1 MKKASL
7 LLASLMLIAILSACS
22 GTSEAPGTTTPEATE
37 NSGNTAPETGTTTTP
52 ESTPSAEEAKIIA
65 NKQLVLNMYN
75 DILNGHQLDKADQY
89 LAEDYIQHN
98 PYAATG
104 REGFVS
110 FFTPF
115 IKENPDYKVNL
126 RGMIGQGDLVAVF
139 TTPDTSASTPS
150 PGTTESNESSSNTES
165 AASTSA
171 STAVAPG
178 AVVDIYRIADGKIAE
193 HWDVSQSAGSTTDDA
208 ALQNLLPSAST
219 EAKLAD
225 TDRATVAANA
235 SFVGNFVNSFFN
247 EHNTDIANEA
257 VSENVTQHGSDIQN
271 GRSALISH
279 YLTQFRSN
287 PNTKATVSNT
297 IAEGDLVLVHSHMQ
311 TSDTDR
317 GNSVINIF
325 RVDNGQIA
333 EIWTLSQPV
342 PEKSA
347 NDNTMF

>member
-1 MKKASL
+1 MRKTSL

-22 GTSEAPGTTTPEATE
+22 GKSEAPGTTTTPEATE
-37 NSGNTAPETGTTTTP
+37 NSGNTAPETGNNTTP

-139 TTPDTSASTPS
+139 TTPDTAAAA
-150 PGTTESNESSSNTES
+150 TTTTDSNESSSSTES
-165 AASTSA
+165 AANT
-171 STAVAPG
+171 TAATPG

-193 HWDVSQSAGSTTDDA
+193 HWDVSQSAGSNTDAA
-208 ALQNLLPSAST
+208 ALQNLLPSTST
-219 EAKLAD
+219 EVKLAN

-235 SFVGNFVNSFFN
+235 SFVSNFFKSFFN

-257 VSENVTQHGSDIQN
+257 VNENVTQHGSDIQN

-287 PNTKATVSNT
+287 PNTKATVTNT

-317 GNSVINIF
+317 GNAVITIF
-325 RVDNGQIA
+325 RVNDGQIA
-333 EIWTLSQPV
+333 EMWTLSQPV
-342 PEKSA
+342 PEQSA